1 MKVAVGKYIRT
12 CNFSFIWCCFPKLI
26 NLYINCLT
34 MCRPSSCC
42 QKSSDLSGYGYQ
54 TSRGVLWCLC
64 VGHDSFWIPLCYKL
78 GPVDWACFIISHWCL
93 IRFESGELH
102 GYSGTLRSSLSSC
115 FCKVF
120 FSSLAEDAVCVS
132 VVLQSFIVNH
142 FVVFL
147 NQKSAKTLY
156 LVG

>member
-1 MKVAVGKYIRT
+1 MLQVGACGLGLFHYIPLMLDQIRIWGASWLQRYLK
-12 CNFSFIWCCFPKLI
+12 NFSVKLFD
-26 NLYINCLT
+26 
-34 MCRPSSCC
+34 P
-42 QKSSDLSGYGYQ
+42 
-54 TSRGVLWCLC
+54 
-64 VGHDSFWIPLCYKL
+64 
-78 GPVDWACFIISHWCL
+78 
-93 IRFESGELH
+93 
-102 GYSGTLRSSLSSC
+102 